1 MDNVLAK
8 NENANTARRKR
19 AVSGTRDSPNPA
31 TEGPVNSDYGTCL
44 E

>member
-8 NENANTARRKR
+8 NENANTAGWKH
-19 AVSGTRDSPNPA
+19 AHSGTRPDPQGA
-31 TEGPVNSDYGTCL
+31 TEDPVNSDYGTCL